1 MTIAKL
7 LDSRFSLCLSTLDN
21 LLSSYHH
28 SVAKLLAKCCPAANN
43 CNISNF
49 IFILYPLKVRVKK
62 DPKESQTLLAST
74 CDESTQYGREQQGH
88 LVGSYRFEDSHCVA
102 TALNFDLPFA
112 MSLHHGQVIVKI
124 QASSQIQSRGII
136 KLQGIEDTGKPL
148 FLRMSGLFF
157 NLPFSSKIKR
167 ASEST
172 RAPVP

>member
-1 MTIAKL
+1 MTIVKL

-124 QASSQIQSRGII
+124 AGSQLRSRGIIKFETI
-136 KLQGIEDTGKPL
+136 KLQGIEDIGKT
-148 FLRMSGLFF
+148 FI
-157 NLPFSSKIKR
+157 SKDVK
-167 ASEST
+167 A
-172 RAPVP
+172 AF

>member
-62 DPKESQTLLAST
+62 DPKESQTSLAST

-124 QASSQIQSRGII
+124 AGSQMQSRGIIKFETI
-136 KLQGIEDTGKPL
+136 KLQGIEDIGKT
-148 FLRMSGLFF
+148 FI
-157 NLPFSSKIKR
+157 SKDVK
-167 ASEST
+167 A
-172 RAPVP
+172 AF

>member
-43 CNISNF
+43 YNISNL
-49 IFILYPLKVRVKK
+49 IFILFPLKIRVKK
-62 DPKESQTLLAST
+62 DPKESQTSLAST

-88 LVGSYRFEDSHCVA
+88 LVGSYIFEDSYCVA

-124 QASSQIQSRGII
+124 AGSQMQSRGIIKFETI
-136 KLQGIEDTGKPL
+136 KLQGIEDIGKT
-148 FLRMSGLFF
+148 FI
-157 NLPFSSKIKR
+157 SKDVKV
-167 ASEST
+167 AF
-172 RAPVP
+172 

>member
-7 LDSRFSLCLSTLDN
+7 LDSRFSLFLSTLDN

-62 DPKESQTLLAST
+62 DPKESQTSLAST

-124 QASSQIQSRGII
+124 AGSQMQSRGIIKFETI
-136 KLQGIEDTGKPL
+136 KLQGIEDIGKT
-148 FLRMSGLFF
+148 FI
-157 NLPFSSKIKR
+157 SKDVKV
-167 ASEST
+167 AF
-172 RAPVP
+172 

>member
-7 LDSRFSLCLSTLDN
+7 SDSRFSLCLSTLDN

-62 DPKESQTLLAST
+62 DPKESQTSLAST

-88 LVGSYRFEDSHCVA
+88 LVGSYRFEDSYCVA
-102 TALNFDLPFA
+102 PALNFDLPFA

-124 QASSQIQSRGII
+124 AGSQMQSRGIIKFETI
-136 KLQGIEDTGKPL
+136 KLQGIEDIGKT
-148 FLRMSGLFF
+148 FI
-157 NLPFSSKIKR
+157 SKDVK
-167 ASEST
+167 A
-172 RAPVP
+172 AF